1 MTPFTPVRTTLAVAG
16 VWAAAAGTWLVA
28 GSALPGGRWLAVHL
42 FTLGVLTNLLA
53 DLMRHFAATLLHV
66 RDDGGPHLWRIAAR
80 NAGVLLVLTG
90 RVSAVPWLVAAGAT
104 VVSAEVLLGWRD
116 VRRMR
121 RRALPARHA
130 PVVRAYQRAYGAF
143 LHAALLGAL
152 LGTGVLP
159 GRWYANVRLAHLHV
173 ALLGWAGVPV
183 LATLVFLGPT
193 LLRARVA
200 DGADGRAR
208 RLLPVA
214 AYGVTAAS
222 FALLLG
228 LRPVAAIG
236 VAAFAWAATVLC
248 WDVVRLRGAAPN
260 SALAVA
266 LGWLVLA
273 AWADAA
279 LLALDATAYLDAV
292 GALALVGGL
301 APVVVAAAGYI
312 WAMSAG
318 ADVAARTA
326 RLGAVARWAT
336 VRAVLWHGG
345 TALLATALLSR
356 ALDVPLPGALSAR
369 TALLAVVLSAALSA
383 VSVATTAARRRP
395 RFS

>member
-66 RDDGGPHLWRIAAR
+66 RDDGGRHLWRIAAR
-80 NAGVLLVLTG
+80 NAGVLAVLTG
-90 RVSAVPWLVAAGAT
+90 RVSAVPLLVAVGAT
-104 VVSAEVLLGWRD
+104 AVSAEVLLGWRD

-152 LGTGVLP
+152 LGTGVVP
-159 GRWYANVRLAHLHV
+159 GRWYANVRLAHVHV

-214 AYGVTAAS
+214 ATGVTVAS

-228 LRPVAAIG
+228 LLPVAAAG

-248 WDVVRLRGAAPN
+248 WDVVRLRAAAPN
-260 SALAVA
+260 PALAVA

-279 LLALDATAYLDAV
+279 LLAVGATRYLDVV
-292 GALALVGGL
+292 GAMALVGGL
-301 APVVVAAAGYI
+301 APVVVASAGYI

-318 ADVAARTA
+318 ADAVARTG
-326 RLGAVARWAT
+326 RLRAVARWAGA
-336 VRAVLWHGG
+336 RAVLWHGG
-345 TALLATALLSR
+345 TAALVAAVLTGAFPARAGLAAVLLAAVLSVPVAR
-356 ALDVPLPGALSAR
+356 AAR
-369 TALLAVVLSAALSA
+369 T
-383 VSVATTAARRRP
+383 
-395 RFS
+395 